1 MKVPLVP
8 TYRSV
13 TSAVPSGFRIDTS
26 AAGIVTADVARLMR
40 SPAVP
45 LKRSSALSP
54 GEAMVTVTGGPP
66 GLIGY
71 AWVALPVR
79 VRVLELPF
87 ADAVTEKVTAP
98 RSVGV

>member
-1 MKVPLVP
+1 MKPPDLLAYVVATLPP
-8 TYRSV
+8 
-13 TSAVPSGFRIDTS
+13 PGFEMETC
-26 AAGIVTADVARLMR
+26 AAEIVTADIARLMR

-98 RSVGV
+98 RSV